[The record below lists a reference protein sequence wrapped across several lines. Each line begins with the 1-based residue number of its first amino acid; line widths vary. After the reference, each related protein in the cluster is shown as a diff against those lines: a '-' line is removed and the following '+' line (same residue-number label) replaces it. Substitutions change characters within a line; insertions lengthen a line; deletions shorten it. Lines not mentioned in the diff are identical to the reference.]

1 MQKAFF
7 FRLGTADVRRHLE
20 HGPHHDLVAPR
31 GGERPV
37 VPVELRRVLRE
48 ERLERRLAGDVH
60 SVVLRR
66 DVLQN
71 WNGWGKLDFRFKY
84 IRMQWLNDL

>member
-1 MQKAFF
+1 M
-7 FRLGTADVRRHLE
+7 RRHLE
-20 HGPHHDLVAPR
+20 HGPHHDLVAAR

-48 ERLERRLAGDVH
+48 ERLERRLAGNVNA
-60 SVVLRR
+60 VVLRR

-71 WNGWGKLDFRFKY
+71 
-84 IRMQWLNDL
+84 